1 MSLFH
6 FRTMDQQYMQTSSQ
20 LYVFSTRWANRSAE
34 AVMKEQF
41 PTIISWHES
50 QPETKHH
57 LEVSW
62 DVNWLPSLHIY
73 IGAMNFSWSHQYV
86 IFIYCSKWHNDTQTW
101 PKPFCLSSKCVMD
114 KCV

>member
-1 MSLFH
+1 
-6 FRTMDQQYMQTSSQ
+6 MDQQYMQTSSQ

-62 DVNWLPSLHIY
+62 DVNWLL
-73 IGAMNFSWSHQYV
+73 F
-86 IFIYCSKWHNDTQTW
+86 FTSKMQCISMVTSICYTY
-101 PKPFCLSSKCVMD
+101 FL
-114 KCV
+114 

>member
-1 MSLFH
+1 MIFNKTIIYKNMNYFH
-6 FRTMDQQYMQTSSQ
+6 YRTMDQQYMQTSSQ

-62 DVNWLPSLHIY
+62 DVNWLPFLTSI
-73 IGAMNFSWSHQYV
+73 I
-86 IFIYCSKWHNDTQTW
+86 
-101 PKPFCLSSKCVMD
+101 
-114 KCV
+114 

>member
-1 MSLFH
+1 MIFKKTIIYKNMKY
-6 FRTMDQQYMQTSSQ
+6 FRYRTMDQQYMQTSSQ

-57 LEVSW
+57 LEVCW
-62 DVNWLPSLHIY
+62 DVN
-73 IGAMNFSWSHQYV
+73 
-86 IFIYCSKWHNDTQTW
+86 
-101 PKPFCLSSKCVMD
+101 
-114 KCV
+114 

>member
-1 MSLFH
+1 MKYFH
-6 FRTMDQQYMQTSSQ
+6 YRTMDQQYMQTSSQ

-57 LEVSW
+57 LEVS
-62 DVNWLPSLHIY
+62 
-73 IGAMNFSWSHQYV
+73 
-86 IFIYCSKWHNDTQTW
+86 
-101 PKPFCLSSKCVMD
+101 
-114 KCV
+114 

>member
-50 QPETKHH
+50 QPETKLH
-57 LEVSW
+57 LEVNW
-62 DVNWLPSLHIY
+62 GVNWLPSLKSI
-73 IGAMNFSWSHQYV
+73 I
-86 IFIYCSKWHNDTQTW
+86 
-101 PKPFCLSSKCVMD
+101 
-114 KCV
+114 